1 MSAIWSAQSKHS
13 TWRRLWLALAESE
26 QRLGISI
33 TDAQLEEMRS
43 TLDQVDFD
51 AAAKY
56 ERELRHDVMA
66 HVHAWGDQVP
76 AARPIIHLGATSCFV
91 TDNSELIQIRDSLLL
106 LRRRLVQ
113 VIDQL
118 GRFAAEWRDLPCLGF
133 THLQPAQ
140 PLTVGK
146 RATLWCWDLL
156 LDLEELEHRI
166 ATLRFRGVKGT
177 TGTQASFLS
186 LFGGNHDAVLELD
199 RLVTECMG
207 FSSTHAVT
215 GQTYS
220 RKSDSMVM
228 GCLSGIA
235 QSCHKAGIQYILVAV
250 SMYTSVNSCLQ
261 EAEYHQLF
269 IDLLGDHMEEHEMEE
284 LDDTNVDVFLAR
296 LRQSEDDSDAMT
308 AVEDGD
314 AAHHEEEPEDM
325 VDKSDYYDPL
335 YIIPTWLDWLNFVVQ
350 CVLMVTNS
358 YGLYANYTS
367 SYYWLSFGK
376 NVTGLFTS
384 IANVVTIAVDWDAFI
399 YDSRRMNMIV
409 DRMKQAK
416 EEMEGN

>member
-1 MSAIWSAQSKHS
+1 MSVAGLYTTFDKAFP
-13 TWRRLWLALAESE
+13 
-26 QRLGISI
+26 
-33 TDAQLEEMRS
+33 TD
-43 TLDQVDFD
+43 V
-51 AAAKY
+51 
-56 ERELRHDVMA
+56 
-66 HVHAWGDQVP
+66 VP
-76 AARPIIHLGATSCFV
+76 
-91 TDNSELIQIRDSLLL
+91 LI
-106 LRRRLVQ
+106 
-113 VIDQL
+113 
-118 GRFAAEWRDLPCLGF
+118 F
-133 THLQPAQ
+133 
-140 PLTVGK
+140 
-146 RATLWCWDLL
+146 
-156 LDLEELEHRI
+156 RI
-166 ATLRFRGVKGT
+166 
-177 TGTQASFLS
+177 
-186 LFGGNHDAVLELD
+186 
-199 RLVTECMG
+199 
-207 FSSTHAVT
+207 
-215 GQTYS
+215 
-220 RKSDSMVM
+220 
-228 GCLSGIA
+228 
-235 QSCHKAGIQYILVAV
+235 IQYILVAV